1 MPRGPIPFRRLM
13 LPFTSKPQLSLH
25 ILIPKPQMSDFLPP
39 TIFSTTTTM
48 AAPII
53 TSTMEP
59 SVEDLSDDLDNLS
72 FTSTTTAAETRH
84 STSSGS
90 ETTWTTSTSSLAS
103 NSCKPHHP
111 PQCDECWHA
120 IKRGKCDNS
129 SLTLADLRFVHK
141 LGSGDIGSVYLVVLR
156 EGNGCLFA
164 AKVMDKK
171 EMAAG
176 NKESRA
182 RIEREILE
190 MLEHPFLPTLHA
202 TLDSPRWSC
211 LLTEFCPGGDLHVL
225 RQQQPDK
232 RFDEAVVRFYASE
245 VVAAL
250 EYLHMM
256 GIIYRDLKPENVLV
270 RSDGHIMLTDFDLSL
285 KDDNSTS
292 TAQIISDQNPPTA
305 SSTTSDYPS
314 DTSQFATSSCILPN
328 CIVPAVSCLQ
338 PRRKRKKKSNQRGTL
353 EIVAEPVDVRSMSF
367 VGTHEYL
374 APEIVSGEGHG
385 SAVDWW
391 TLGIF
396 IFEMFYGVTPFK
408 GMDHELTLANVVA
421 RALEF
426 PKEPSIPVFA
436 KDLITQLLVKDP
448 TRRLGSTMG
457 ATAVKHHQFFEEI
470 NWALLRC
477 KTPPYVPQ
485 PFTYKNFIATNNG
498 NNFIEHY

>member
-1 MPRGPIPFRRLM
+1 
-13 LPFTSKPQLSLH
+13 
-25 ILIPKPQMSDFLPP
+25 MSDFLPP
-39 TIFSTTTTM
+39 TIFSTTTTV

-120 IKRGKCDNS
+120 IKRGKCDSS

-182 RIEREILE
+182 RIERGILE

-256 GIIYRDLKPENVLV
+256 GIIYRDLKPENVL
-270 RSDGHIMLTDFDLSL
+270 
-285 KDDNSTS
+285 
-292 TAQIISDQNPPTA
+292 IISDQNRPPAT
-305 SSTTSDYPS
+305 SSPYPS

-338 PRRKRKKKSNQRGTL
+338 PRRKRKKKLNQRGTL

-391 TLGIF
+391 TLGVF

-426 PKEPSIPVFA
+426 PKEPSIPVCA

-448 TRRLGSTMG
+448 ARRLGSTMG

>member
-1 MPRGPIPFRRLM
+1 MPRVPIPFRRLM

-25 ILIPKPQMSDFLPP
+25 ILIPKPQMPDLLPT
-39 TIFSTTTTM
+39 TIFSTTTTV

-90 ETTWTTSTSSLAS
+90 ETTWTTSTSSLAT

-182 RIEREILE
+182 RIERGILE

-292 TAQIISDQNPPTA
+292 TAQIISDQNPPAT
-305 SSTTSDYPS
+305 SSTYPS

-338 PRRKRKKKSNQRGTL
+338 PRRKRKKKLNQRGTL

-391 TLGIF
+391 TLGVF

-426 PKEPSIPVFA
+426 PKEPSIPVCA

>member
-1 MPRGPIPFRRLM
+1 
-13 LPFTSKPQLSLH
+13 
-25 ILIPKPQMSDFLPP
+25 
-39 TIFSTTTTM
+39 
-48 AAPII
+48 
-53 TSTMEP
+53 MEP
-59 SVEDLSDDLDNLS
+59 SAEDLTDDLDNLS
-72 FTSTTTAAETRH
+72 FTSTTTAVETRH

-90 ETTWTTSTSSLAS
+90 ETTWTTSTSSLMS

-120 IKRGKCDNS
+120 IQRESSGNS
-129 SLTLADLRFVHK
+129 PLTLADLRFVHK
-141 LGSGDIGSVYLVVLR
+141 LGSGDIGSVYLVVLK
-156 EGNGCLFA
+156 EGNECLFA

-171 EMAAG
+171 EMATR
-176 NKESRA
+176 NKDSRA

-190 MLEHPFLPTLHA
+190 MLEHPFLPPLYA

-225 RQQQPDK
+225 RQRQPDR
-232 RFDEAVVRFYASE
+232 RFDEAAVRFYASE

-256 GIIYRDLKPENVLV
+256 GIVYRDLKPENVLI

-292 TAQIISDQNPPTA
+292 TAQIISDQNPPIT
-305 SSTTSDYPS
+305 SSTSDYPS

-338 PRRKRKKKSNQRGTL
+338 PCRKRKKKFNQRGTL
-353 EIVAEPVDVRSMSF
+353 EIVAEPIDVRSMSF

-426 PKEPSIPVFA
+426 PKEPSVPVFA
-436 KDLITQLLVKDP
+436 KDLITQLLIKDP

-457 ATAVKHHQFFEEI
+457 ATAIKHHQFFEEI

-477 KTPPYVPQ
+477 KTPPYIPQ
-485 PFTYKNFIATNNG
+485 PFTYKNFIATNHG
-498 NNFIEHY
+498 NNSIEHY

>member
-1 MPRGPIPFRRLM
+1 MAQPHFAGPYFPPPF
-13 LPFTSKPQLSLH
+13 PSKPQLSLTT
-25 ILIPKPQMSDFLPP
+25 LIPTPQMTDQLPT
-39 TIFSTTTTM
+39 TIPSSATTTT
-48 AAPII
+48 
-53 TSTMEP
+53 TTVEP
-59 SVEDLSDDLDNLS
+59 TVEDLTDDLDNLS
-72 FTSTTTAAETRH
+72 FTSTITAAETRH

-90 ETTWTTSTSSLAS
+90 ETTWPSSTSSLVS
-103 NSCKPHHP
+103 TSCKPHHP

-120 IKRGKCDNS
+120 IQRENCANS
-129 SLTLADLRFVHK
+129 PLTLADLRFVHK
-141 LGSGDIGSVYLVVLR
+141 LGSGDIGSVYLVELK

-171 EMAAG
+171 ETATR

-190 MLEHPFLPTLHA
+190 ILEHPFLPTLYA

-225 RQQQPDK
+225 RQRQPDR
-232 RFDEAVVRFYASE
+232 RFDEAAVRFYASE
-245 VVAAL
+245 VVVAL

-292 TAQIISDQNPPTA
+292 TAQVISDQNPPTTA
-305 SSTTSDYPS
+305 STSDYYPS

-328 CIVPAVSCLQ
+328 CMVPAVSCFH
-338 PRRKRKKKSNQRGTL
+338 PRRKRKKKFNQRGTL
-353 EIVAEPVDVRSMSF
+353 EIVAEPIDVRSMSF

-426 PKEPSIPVFA
+426 PKEPSIPIFA
-436 KDLITQLLVKDP
+436 KDLITQLLIKDP
-448 TRRLGSTMG
+448 ERRLGSTMG
-457 ATAVKHHQFFEEI
+457 ATAVKHNQFFDGT

-477 KTPPYVPQ
+477 RTPPYIPRPV
-485 PFTYKNFIATNNG
+485 TCKNFRATDNG
-498 NNFIEHY
+498 NNSIEYYY